1 MSSARSSALD
11 GNPLGWLSRE
21 LAELSGPALGY
32 AFIFLVCVIW
42 VGGSFLVTSLE
53 AQGLSPFLLT
63 YVCNAL
69 FVVLLPV
76 YFGRQHYMYG
86 GVRWEELWGGLP
98 TRGVPTSGAHPG
110 PGSGSGPATFRRLRD
125 VDDDDDFEATAATD
139 DDRARRRAHSA
150 VDLHL
155 ETLNSAPQSAPHSAR
170 RADDPDDAELDAP
183 EGRQRV
189 VDTVRAAAII
199 APVWFLAQLAFN
211 YSLAYT
217 SVTSNSI
224 LSTSSSVFTFALSVW
239 LVNERY
245 SPERLAA
252 VFAYVLGSALVTLAD
267 AGDGSDAGTRTAADA
282 RFGDFL
288 TVVAAAL
295 YAGYTAG
302 IRYHL
307 PDDPKV
313 SMLLFLGA
321 VGAWNLVGV
330 GAFMV
335 LARAFGF
342 LPDLYANLNWTVFG
356 FAVGK
361 GLFDNVLSDYL
372 WARAVLLTSPTVA
385 SVGLSMQIPMAAAVE
400 AMMGR
405 ARWMDTATAAGT
417 MLVGCG
423 LVMAGFLG
431 VVYK

>member
-11 GNPLGWLSRE
+11 GTPLGWLSRE

-53 AQGLSPFLLT
+53 EQGLSPFLLT

-86 GVRWEELWGGLP
+86 GVRWEELWGG
-98 TRGVPTSGAHPG
+98 VPTSGAHPG
-110 PGSGSGPATFRRLRD
+110 PGPATFRRLRD
-125 VDDDDDFEATAATD
+125 VDDDDDFESAAATD

-150 VDLHL
+150 ADLHL
-155 ETLNSAPQSAPHSAR
+155 ETLNSAPHSAPHSAR

-183 EGRQRV
+183 EGRQRA
-189 VDTVRAAAII
+189 VDTVRAAARI

-245 SPERLAA
+245 SRERLAA

-267 AGDGSDAGTRTAADA
+267 AGDGSDTGTRTAADA

-330 GAFMV
+330 GACAVF
-335 LARAFGF
+335 ARALGF

-356 FAVGK
+356 LAVGK
-361 GLFDNVLSDYL
+361 GLLDNVLSDYL

-385 SVGLSMQIPMAAAVE
+385 SVGLSMQIPMAAAAE

-423 LVMAGFLG
+423 LVMAGFFG